1 MNSQA
6 LCGMYEKYTL
16 QGVFYLLKSTLLLL
30 AGFYGGKAMSNEEN
44 IPVLTKT
51 DLITLLQNMD
61 DHVILTIN
69 LEGDAEDGEA

>member
-1 MNSQA
+1 
-6 LCGMYEKYTL
+6 
-16 QGVFYLLKSTLLLL
+16 
-30 AGFYGGKAMSNEEN
+30 MSNEEY

-61 DHVILTIN
+61 DQVILTIN

>member
-1 MNSQA
+1 MLQYWNSKFEFTST
-6 LCGMYEKYTL
+6 LRSVSYITYTL
-16 QGVFYLLKSTLLLL
+16 QGAFSL
-30 AGFYGGKAMSNEEN
+30 GGKAMSNEEN

-61 DHVILTIN
+61 DQVILTIN

>member
-1 MNSQA
+1 
-6 LCGMYEKYTL
+6 
-16 QGVFYLLKSTLLLL
+16 
-30 AGFYGGKAMSNEEN
+30 MSNEEN

-69 LEGDAEDGEA
+69 LEGDVEDGEA

>member
-1 MNSQA
+1 
-6 LCGMYEKYTL
+6 
-16 QGVFYLLKSTLLLL
+16 
-30 AGFYGGKAMSNEEN
+30 MSNEEN

-61 DHVILTIN
+61 DQVILTIN